1 VPTNQPPLF
10 AGIPA
15 WCRSG
20 RAMSRAACVLSV
32 LFLLATRCGN
42 PIADARVK
50 PHFAAPPDTTVF
62 VKDSL
67 VVCAHPL
74 NRDAGQMN
82 FVWYLDSTRI
92 PRSSNG
98 DSVCR
103 LYFGLR
109 DTGTHRLVAYA
120 AGSNGVWSGPDT
132 TRIGVLLGK
141 PRLRFMIA
149 DTGVYFG
156 DTLAIAASAYD
167 TNGRIIGLQWR
178 IDPGDST
185 LATVGDTLR
194 YAFCRSAGKYRIL
207 ATAMDN
213 DSILS
218 LPESVTVRVV
228 ADPPVISLSGEISTA
243 IHTPLMLHA
252 ARRDTFA
259 TRVRWLWAKG
269 RHEFSDTTLAD
280 SCAIVFGRLET
291 GMQVVYAKA
300 VDYRGQESNI
310 DSMKV
315 FVRLAAPVVSI
326 SHDTVVDVGDTITI
340 RARGAD
346 ANGWVERYVW
356 AFDSLFTDTTT
367 AGTVKHVWTARD
379 TGRENIVR
387 VKAID
392 NDSIDSAPDTM
403 NVRLRFGT
411 PVFVGKI
418 ADTAMRWTDTI
429 TVRCRAADTG
439 GKIERYLW
447 SLGGGGW
454 TDSAT
459 ADSMRITGKGHGL
472 LTVVA
477 GVRDADGRIA
487 LDTFV
492 IDCKAVPCSVAVLSP
507 RAGDTLYVP
516 HYGLGSGKARF
527 SFSAQRSDRAGDAFV
542 YTLWLGA
549 SASTLSRQYSGTS
562 NSTVVSKLDTG
573 LCWWQVLAVDSHN
586 DSAWTTGTQVCR
598 MQQRVCFVGHSIV
611 AGLLGDAG
619 RGGFRRSLVDTLRAQ
634 AGDPHAIGCEG
645 AMVTGMLAPG
655 QDDSCMAA
663 NGKRTFDIYDS
674 LSLHPEVNA
683 DLWVFMNGVNDG
695 YNRYP
700 GWYYCATSMDIMHSR
715 NPKSEIYVING
726 LPLPHDTSDALYT
739 VDSTTRQN
747 LVIFNH
753 LLDSSVTQRRQLWR
767 SRGDYGVW
775 LVDANT
781 PLSNPADSTY
791 NQVYFSDFIHPN
803 QLGYEYIA
811 RLILA
816 AMRSAG
822 SVFVK

>member
-1 VPTNQPPLF
+1 
-10 AGIPA
+10 
-15 WCRSG
+15 
-20 RAMSRAACVLSV
+20 MS
-32 LFLLATRCGN
+32 
-42 PIADARVK
+42 
-50 PHFAAPPDTTVF
+50 
-62 VKDSL
+62 
-67 VVCAHPL
+67 
-74 NRDAGQMN
+74 
-82 FVWYLDSTRI
+82 FVWYLDSTRL

-98 DSVCR
+98 DSACR
-103 LYFGLR
+103 LYFGLH
-109 DTGTHRLVAYA
+109 DTGSHRLVVYA
-120 AGSNGVWSGPDT
+120 AGGNGVWSGPDT
-132 TRIGVLLGK
+132 TRIGVRLGK
-141 PRLRFMIA
+141 PSLRFMIS
-149 DTGVYFG
+149 DTSVYFG
-156 DTLAIAASAYD
+156 DTLAIAAGAYD

-194 YAFCRSAGKYRIL
+194 YAFCRSAGMYHIL

-213 DSILS
+213 DSLLS
-218 LPESVTVRVV
+218 LPESVAVRVI
-228 ADPPVISLSGEISTA
+228 ADPPVISLSGKTSTA

-252 ARRDTFA
+252 ARIDTFG
-259 TRVRWLWAKG
+259 TRVRWLWARG
-269 RHEFSDTTLAD
+269 RPEFTDTTLAD
-280 SCAIVFGRLET
+280 SCAIVYGRLET

-300 VDYRGQESNI
+300 VDCHGQESNI

-315 FVRLAAPVVSI
+315 FVGLAAPVVSI

-340 RARGAD
+340 RAQGVD
-346 ANGWVERYVW
+346 TNGWVERYAW

-367 AGTVKHVWTARD
+367 VGSVNHAWPARD
-379 TGRENIVR
+379 TGRVNIVR

-392 NDSIDSAPDTM
+392 NDSLESVPDTM
-403 NVRLRFGT
+403 KVRLRWGN
-411 PVFVGKI
+411 PVI
-418 ADTAMRWTDTI
+418 MSRIPDTAMRWTDTI
-429 TVRCRAADTG
+429 MVRCRAADTG
-439 GKIERYLW
+439 GKIEKYLW
-447 SLGGGGW
+447 SVGGGGW

-459 ADSMRITGKGHGL
+459 ADSIRITGKGHGL

-477 GVRDADGRIA
+477 GARDADGRIA

-492 IDCKAVPCSVAVLSP
+492 INCKAVPCSVAVLSP

-527 SFSAQRSDRAGDAFV
+527 AFLARRSDQAEDAFV
-542 YTLWLGA
+542 YTLWLGS
-549 SASTLSRQYSGTS
+549 SAGALSKEYSGTS
-562 NSTVVSKLDTG
+562 NSTVISTLDTG
-573 LCWWQVLAVDSHN
+573 LCWWKILAVDSHN
-586 DSAWTTGTQVCR
+586 DSVWAAGAQVCR

-611 AGLLGDAG
+611 VGMLGDAG

-663 NGKRTFDIYDS
+663 NGKQAFDIYDS
-674 LSLHPEVNA
+674 LSLHPDVNA

-695 YNRYP
+695 YDRYP
-700 GWYYCATSMDIMHSR
+700 GWYYCVTSMDMMHSR

-726 LPLPHDTSDALYT
+726 LPLPHDTSDALYS

-747 LVIFNH
+747 LVTFNH

-767 SRGDYGVW
+767 TRGDNGVW

-781 PLSNPADSTY
+781 PLSNPSDSTY
-791 NQVYFSDFIHPN
+791 NQIYFSDFIHPN

-822 SVFVK
+822 SSLLK